1 MIIKGANHSL
11 AAPKKVEEPAAA
23 PKKERKIAKVI
34 NPVVIEPVIGVDP
47 VIEYPVV
54 EEAIE
59 ITEEQ

>member
-1 MIIKGANHSL
+1 MIVKGAVKRV

-47 VIEYPVV
+47 VIEHSVV
-54 EEAIE
+54 EEATE
-59 ITEEQ
+59 VAEEQ